1 MGSFEEILVKKHLKR
16 TKARVMI
23 LKVLEKSLPLTAGEV
38 YEAVRGKDMR
48 LSLSTVYRNCEA
60 LAENG
65 LLLRSTMLADG
76 LIRYEYAHGTPSHHA
91 VCLSCH
97 RIFPVDVGLQ
107 SDYAEALDEE
117 YGFEAKRTQSRNLRL
132 LPRLPHY
139 RKRQSFQRKT
149 QKCKRLTNRD
159 RRNPVFFVGKN
170 HHAGAPLSSAPY
182 RFNLPLFQRTLFLR

>member
-107 SDYAEALDEE
+107 SDYAEVLDEE
-117 YGFEAKRTQSRNLRL
+117 YGFEAAEPRVRNLRL
-132 LPRLPHY
+132 LPRLPCY
-139 RKRQSFQRKT
+139 RKRQSIQRKT
-149 QKCKRLTNRD
+149 QKRKRLTNRD
-159 RRNPVFFVGKN
+159 RRNPLFFCCEN
-170 HHAGAPLSSAPY
+170 AGI
-182 RFNLPLFQRTLFLR
+182 RR

>member
-76 LIRYEYAHGTPSHHA
+76 PDPLRIRARNSFPSCGLPLLSQDFPGRRRTA
-91 VCLSCH
+91 VRLRRSPRR
-97 RIFPVDVGLQ
+97 RIWLR
-107 SDYAEALDEE
+107 SS
-117 YGFEAKRTQSRNLRL
+117 RTKSRNLRL
-132 LPRLPHY
+132 LPRLPCY
-139 RKRQSFQRKT
+139 RKRQSIQRKT
-149 QKCKRLTNRD
+149 QKRKRLTNRD
-159 RRNPVFFVGKN
+159 RRNPVFFCCEN
-170 HHAGAPLSSAPY
+170 AGI
-182 RFNLPLFQRTLFLR
+182 RR

>member
-107 SDYAEALDEE
+107 SDYAEVLDEE
-117 YGFEAKRTQSRNLRL
+117 YGFEAAEPRVEILRL
-132 LPRLPHY
+132 LPRLPCY
-139 RKRQSFQRKT
+139 RKRQSIQRKT
-149 QKCKRLTNRD
+149 QKRKRLTNRD
-159 RRNPVFFVGKN
+159 RRNPVFVCCEN
-170 HHAGAPLSSAPY
+170 AGI
-182 RFNLPLFQRTLFLR
+182 RR

>member
-65 LLLRSTMLADG
+65 LG
-76 LIRYEYAHGTPSHHA
+76 
-91 VCLSCH
+91 V
-97 RIFPVDVGLQ
+97 RIFFWTILVV
-107 SDYAEALDEE
+107 
-117 YGFEAKRTQSRNLRL
+117 
-132 LPRLPHY
+132 
-139 RKRQSFQRKT
+139 
-149 QKCKRLTNRD
+149 LTLS
-159 RRNPVFFVGKN
+159 
-170 HHAGAPLSSAPY
+170 LSSLCILLDSCRP
-182 RFNLPLFQRTLFLR
+182 R

>member
-107 SDYAEALDEE
+107 SDYAEVLDEE
-117 YGFEAKRTQSRNLRL
+117 YGFEAARTKSRNLRL
-132 LPRLPHY
+132 LPRLPCY
-139 RKRQSFQRKT
+139 RKRQSIQRKT
-149 QKCKRLTNRD
+149 QKRKRLTNRD
-159 RRNPVFFVGKN
+159 RRNPVFFCCEN
-170 HHAGAPLSSAPY
+170 AGI
-182 RFNLPLFQRTLFLR
+182 RR